1 MVRCR
6 REFDQLVGA
15 DDTYHVMCMVSGNYR
30 LFDQLQDAFIES
42 LSYVFSG
49 RQLSSLLSDG
59 SSSGWRALRDAGR
72 LRLWTFLVP
81 VLHTFLHTRAC
92 V

>member
-15 DDTYHVMCMVSGNYR
+15 DDTYHVMCMVSGNYG
-30 LFDQLQDAFIES
+30 LQLQDAFIES

-49 RQLSSLLSDG
+49 RQLSSLL
-59 SSSGWRALRDAGR
+59 
-72 LRLWTFLVP
+72 F
-81 VLHTFLHTRAC
+81 
-92 V
+92 